1 MNYSRQNN
9 GFLPRN
15 TDFWTNMGLLRFFSR
30 VAFICNICYL
40 LTSLERYG
48 PPILENNDVIST
60 IIVLGWLLS
69 IGINLLVNLWALVA
83 WSFRKGRLEV
93 PRWLLIVNFIFLLAQ
108 LIIIL
113 FFMHDSRNS

>member
-1 MNYSRQNN
+1 
-9 GFLPRN
+9 
-15 TDFWTNMGLLRFFSR
+15 
-30 VAFICNICYL
+30 
-40 LTSLERYG
+40 
-48 PPILENNDVIST
+48 VIST
-60 IIVLGWLLS
+60 IIVLGWLMS
-69 IGINLLVNLWALVA
+69 IGINLLVNLWVLVA